1 MLLIDQVELLRGN
14 LKQLRNQK
22 LSLPLMG
29 GSLATRETYRF
40 MSLVLPARD
49 IATTIVAADPRGDK
63 LPARLRGWNL
73 DTKDEFSNPQK
84 IPLKKLLGMIIH
96 VYYLRIGNGDL
107 DISNDIGKRVILSY
121 DTFLD
126 SVERLVLNP
135 VDTCLVIC
143 GLTEEKLKN
152 KCTGEAVTDM
162 ISGLGDLKHFLAEIR
177 RWPDLK
183 ERIWS
188 MYFADRVST
197 VKADCQTVNDSP
209 FLMTSRYAGATLLWR
224 MGWRRDD
231 TYAVSWIDLS
241 ETMGR
246 IREYFGEA

>member
-1 MLLIDQVELLRGN
+1 MLLIDQVELLREN
-14 LKQLRNQK
+14 LTQLRNQQF
-22 LSLPLMG
+22 SLPLMG
-29 GSLATRETYRF
+29 GSLPTRETYSF

-49 IATTIVAADPRGDK
+49 IATTIAAADPRADK
-63 LPARLRGWNL
+63 
-73 DTKDEFSNPQK
+73 FSNPQK
-84 IPLKKLLGMIIH
+84 TQLKKLLGMIIH
-96 VYYLRIGNGDL
+96 VYYLRIGDGDL

-126 SVERLVLNP
+126 SVERLVLTP
-135 VDTCLVIC
+135 AAICLVIC

-152 KCTGEAVTDM
+152 KCAAEALTDM
-162 ISGLGDLKHFLAEIR
+162 TSGLGDLMHFLAEIK
-177 RWPDLK
+177 RWPDLQ

-197 VKADCQTVNDSP
+197 VKPDCQTVNDSP
-209 FLMTSRYAGATLLWR
+209 FLMTSRYTGATMLWQ

-231 TYAVSWIDLS
+231 AYAVSWIDLS

-246 IREYFGEA
+246 IREFFAEA

>member
-1 MLLIDQVELLRGN
+1 MLLIDQVELLREN
-14 LKQLRNQK
+14 LKQLRNQQF
-22 LSLPLMG
+22 SLPLMG

-63 LPARLRGWNL
+63 LPAQLRGWTLN
-73 DTKDEFSNPQK
+73 TKDELGNPKRIQ
-84 IPLKKLLGMIIH
+84 LKKLLGMIIH
-96 VYYLRIGNGDL
+96 VYYLRIGDGDL

-126 SVERLVLNP
+126 SVERLVLTP
-135 VDTCLVIC
+135 AAICLVIC

-152 KCTGEAVTDM
+152 KCAAEALTDM
-162 ISGLGDLKHFLAEIR
+162 TSGLGDLMHFLADIK
-177 RWPDLK
+177 RWPELQ

-197 VKADCQTVNDSP
+197 VKPDCQTVNDSP
-209 FLMTSRYAGATLLWR
+209 FLMTSRYTGATMLWQ

-231 TYAVSWIDLS
+231 AYAVSWIDLS

-246 IREYFGEA
+246 IREFFAEA